1 MLQTTDRQQ
10 TAATQLQQQATA
22 VTSLHFGLRVKY
34 VHCTTPAVTL
44 LLLQ

>member
-34 VHCTTPAVTL
+34 DAAAAAVREVH
-44 LLLQ
+44 